1 MCDISLEHRQI
12 FILWLN
18 VRCKIC
24 ENIFEGLNVSEET
37 NQSFANNFLELD
49 QVVNPLV
56 DWRLNPVKFLL

>member
-24 ENIFEGLNVSEET
+24 ENIFEGLNVFEET
-37 NQSFANNFLELD
+37 NQPLAYSLFELD
-49 QVVNPLV
+49 NVVNPLV
-56 DWRLNPVKFLL
+56 DWSLNPVESLL